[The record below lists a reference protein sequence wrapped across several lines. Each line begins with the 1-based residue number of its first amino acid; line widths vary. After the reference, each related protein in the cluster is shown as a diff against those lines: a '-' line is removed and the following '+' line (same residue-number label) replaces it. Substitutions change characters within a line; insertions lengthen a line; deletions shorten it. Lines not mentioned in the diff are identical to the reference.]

1 MNEPC
6 GYFNHT
12 RSCIEN
18 KCHLITCSVEIHDS
32 AEHARMPVKEVL
44 FANALPMSTRQIAET
59 SVRFRQ
65 KRRRQRLV
73 TYAADVDDD
82 LVGVFDVTNRPGNR
96 HRVVVEA
103 QRSPN
108 THHDVSL
115 DDHQR

>member
-1 MNEPC
+1 
-6 GYFNHT
+6 
-12 RSCIEN
+12 
-18 KCHLITCSVEIHDS
+18 
-32 AEHARMPVKEVL
+32 MPVKEVL

-103 QRSPN
+103 QRSPD

-115 DDHQR
+115 DDHQRWRHTLLDKHVMTASTHNAMELWNTLSKIH